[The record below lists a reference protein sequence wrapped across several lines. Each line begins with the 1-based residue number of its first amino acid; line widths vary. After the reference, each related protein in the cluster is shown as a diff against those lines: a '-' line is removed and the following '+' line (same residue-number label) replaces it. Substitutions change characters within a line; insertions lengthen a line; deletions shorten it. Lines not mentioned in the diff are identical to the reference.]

1 MTEKTENKTTSYCS
15 SDRVQKYTET
25 SLFSETQRDR
35 EITEQTKQKETGS
48 EIELQ
53 TTTFQHL
60 RHESST

>member
-1 MTEKTENKTTSYCS
+1 M
-15 SDRVQKYTET
+15 QKYTET

-35 EITEQTKQKETGS
+35 EITEQTKQKETVS